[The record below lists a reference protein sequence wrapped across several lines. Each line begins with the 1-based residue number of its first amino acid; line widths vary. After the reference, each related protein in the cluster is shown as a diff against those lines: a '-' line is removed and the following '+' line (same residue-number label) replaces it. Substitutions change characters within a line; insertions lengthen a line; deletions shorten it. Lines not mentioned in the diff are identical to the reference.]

1 MQSDKTFGELQR
13 QLAKIGVKPRDLT
26 DILVTHL
33 HVDHAGLA
41 SRLKKLSGAQ
51 LQVSAKE
58 ARAARLAST
67 TQESRLK
74 NFMKFYS
81 EAGVPRKLVE
91 HMLKTTPVRQY
102 QAIYEELGRPSRS
115 LKEGDE
121 IPVGEYTLKTI
132 WTPGHSSG
140 HICLHEPNRR
150 LLVAGDHLLPTIT
163 PHITLRGR
171 EGNPLADYLG
181 SLEKVKKLNVDMVL
195 PGHQEPFTN
204 HRQRVVELEENL
216 RSRTTRVLSELKKEE
231 LNAYQVASKVK
242 WNVDYPSWDRFP
254 LFQKFLAVG
263 ETLAHIKF
271 LEEEGRVTKTKKA
284 ERMFYRA
291 L

>member
-1 MQSDKTFGELQR
+1 MAFDELRR
-13 QLAKIGVKPRDLT
+13 QLAEIGVKPRNLT

-33 HVDHAGLA
+33 HVDHAGLV

-51 LQVSAKE
+51 LQVSAEE

-74 NFMKFYS
+74 NFIKFYS
-81 EAGVPRKLVE
+81 EAGVPWELVE
-91 HMLKTTPVRQY
+91 HMLKTTPIRQY
-102 QAIYEELGRPSRS
+102 QEIYKELGRPSQS
-115 LKEGDE
+115 LEEGDG
-121 IPVGEYTLKTI
+121 ISVGDYILKTI

-140 HICLHEPNRR
+140 HICLYEPNRK

-163 PHITLRGR
+163 PHITLWGR
-171 EGNPLADYLG
+171 EGNPLADYLD
-181 SLEKVKKLNVDMVL
+181 SLEKVRKLNVDLVL

-204 HRQRVVELEENL
+204 HHQRIVELEENL
-216 RSRTTRVLSELKKEE
+216 GSRTMRVLSELEREE
-231 LNAYQVASKVK
+231 LTAYQVASKAH
-242 WNVDYPSWDRFP
+242 WNVDYPSWNKFP

-263 ETLAHIKF
+263 ETLSHIRF
-271 LEEEGRVTKTKKA
+271 LEEESRVRKTKRA
-284 ERMFYRA
+284 EKIFYRA

>member
-1 MQSDKTFGELQR
+1 MAFDELRR
-13 QLAKIGVKPRDLT
+13 QLAEIGVKPRNLT

-33 HVDHAGLA
+33 HVDHAGLV

-51 LQVSAKE
+51 LQVSAEE

-74 NFMKFYS
+74 NFIKFYS
-81 EAGVPRKLVE
+81 EAGVPWELVE
-91 HMLKTTPVRQY
+91 HMLKTTPIRQY
-102 QAIYEELGRPSRS
+102 QEIYKELGRPSQS
-115 LKEGDE
+115 LEEGDG
-121 IPVGEYTLKTI
+121 ISVGEYILKTI

-140 HICLHEPNRR
+140 HICLYEPNRK

-163 PHITLRGR
+163 PHITLWGR
-171 EGNPLADYLG
+171 EGNPLADYLD
-181 SLEKVKKLNVDMVL
+181 SLEKVRKLNVDLVL

-204 HRQRVVELEENL
+204 HHQRIVELEENL
-216 RSRTTRVLSELKKEE
+216 GSRTMRVLSELEREE
-231 LNAYQVASKVK
+231 LTAYQVASKAH
-242 WNVDYPSWDRFP
+242 WNVDYPSWNKFP

-263 ETLAHIKF
+263 ETLSHIRF
-271 LEEEGRVTKTKKA
+271 LEEESRVRKTKRA
-284 ERMFYRA
+284 EKIFYRA